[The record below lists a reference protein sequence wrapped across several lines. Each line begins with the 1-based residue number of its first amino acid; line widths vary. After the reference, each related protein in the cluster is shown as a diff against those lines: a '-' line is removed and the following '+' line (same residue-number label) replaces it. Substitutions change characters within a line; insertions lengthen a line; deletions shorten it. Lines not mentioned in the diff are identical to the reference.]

1 MSRKET
7 TSFTTLFLYST
18 EEAMAF
24 LVDKVI
30 HFRAQE
36 TDNDAIILSGTSDQ
50 GNKYNYSC
58 CW

>member
-1 MSRKET
+1 LLRKGT
-7 TSFTTLFLYST
+7 TSFTSLFLYST

-30 HFRAQE
+30 NFRAQE
-36 TDNDAIILSGTSDQ
+36 TDNDAIILKETSDQ
-50 GNKYNYSC
+50 DNKYKFSC